1 MSTVAFAK
9 RQSRVIH
16 GPSLSP
22 ERAPSL
28 RAGYFGD
35 LHVYDPAAM
44 AWTDLSAAASGTPP
58 SARENQGFASTGG
71 RIYVYGGKGEIG
83 EIWVRQEYER
93 KLSIGI
99 REKKRAAVVRD
110 GSYL

>member
-1 MSTVAFAK
+1 MCEPYGRYTAQCPASLNSTIFPLPADV
-9 RQSRVIH
+9 V
-16 GPSLSP
+16 L
-22 ERAPSL
+22 
-28 RAGYFGD
+28 GD

-83 EIWVRQEYER
+83 ESWVRQEYER
-93 KLSIGI
+93 K
-99 REKKRAAVVRD
+99 
-110 GSYL
+110 

>member
-44 AWTDLSAAASGTPP
+44 AWTNLSAAASGTPP
-58 SARENQGFASTGG
+58 SPRAYHGFTSAGG
-71 RIYVYGGKGEIG
+71 LLYVHGGFFADLNSAGGESRPVLPAG
-83 EIWVRQEYER
+83 VLQH
-93 KLSIGI
+93 
-99 REKKRAAVVRD
+99 
-110 GSYL
+110 